1 MTAFDFE
8 VLHYPAGPGLGAPS
22 HISTFQI
29 SKKRLVVATVRS
41 ILTSRAPWAVRHAM
55 AASVLPSL
63 HYFVSGTHA
72 PAFRV
77 WNIGL
82 AHLRDFSLTSRIG
95 EFAQGIAYAYWA
107 FGVRCHVAD
116 FVEWSRAR
124 YPYEPLPTRPDYAVV
139 PYGTTDLFVMEAK
152 GTGDHE
158 PRDQM
163 RKALRQAKGI
173 EHHPGVT
180 NAFGTVATFH
190 VAMSLPARIHV
201 KDPEMKGDPSVSD
214 RYDVFRRHYAS
225 WFELAGDFARARA
238 LREQAAG
245 EPSERVETHFLRDSL
260 LQALGMTDGVF
271 RIDPLV
277 EEALDSQRA
286 YASWQARAMKWSGER
301 LADPGL
307 DFPDGTSIEP
317 ASPVTPVKISDGIA
331 ER

>member
-8 VLHYPAGPGLGAPS
+8 VLHYPAGAGLGAPS

-63 HYFVSGTHA
+63 HYFVSGAHA
-72 PAFRV
+72 PDFRV

-107 FGVRCHVAD
+107 FGVRAHVSD

-124 YPYEPLPTRPDYAVV
+124 YPYEPLPTRPDFAVV

-173 EHHPGVT
+173 GHHPGVK
-180 NAFGTVATFH
+180 NAFGTVATFD
-190 VAMSLPARIHV
+190 VGLSLPARIHV

-214 RYDVFRRHYAS
+214 CYDVFRRHYAS

-238 LREQAAG
+238 LRGQAAG
-245 EPSERVETHFLRDSL
+245 EPLERVETHFLRGSL
-260 LQALGMTDGVF
+260 LQALDMDEGVF
-271 RIDPLV
+271 RLDPLV
-277 EEALDSQRA
+277 DDALDSRRA
-286 YASWQARAMKWSGER
+286 YASWMARGMKWSGER
-301 LADPGL
+301 LADGGL